1 MRNITSALRQ
11 VSRPAFRVALALALT
26 ASPAAAQFTAVVQPP
41 KARPA
46 ATADAAAQATP
57 GAHSDSAGRTAL
69 TDMRAWVDSAAGV
82 VAPDSAAPADSMR
95 RDSSATWTS
104 SAGEVAPAPQPPA
117 ANAAGDGT
125 RAPDTA
131 TMLPGIAIAG
141 LAMLAAGAW
150 LLRRSARA

>member
-1 MRNITSALRQ
+1 MRITTQATRQ
-11 VSRPAFRVALALALT
+11 AFCVALALTLT

-41 KARPA
+41 KARTA

-57 GAHSDSAGRTAL
+57 GARSDSAGRTTL

-82 VAPDSAAPADSMR
+82 VAPDSTTPTDSTR

-104 SAGEVAPAPQPPA
+104 SAGDVTPPPHPA
-117 ANAAGDGT
+117 AHDAGDGT

>member
-1 MRNITSALRQ
+1 MRNTTPALRQ
-11 VSRPAFRVALALALT
+11 VSRQALRVALALTLT
-26 ASPAAAQFTAVVQPP
+26 ATPAAAQFTAVVQPP
-41 KARPA
+41 KRPA
-46 ATADAAAQATP
+46 PAADASAQATP
-57 GAHSDSAGRTAL
+57 GARSDSAGRTAL

-82 VAPDSAAPADSMR
+82 VAPDSAAAPADSAG
-95 RDSSATWTS
+95 RDSTAVWSS
-104 SAGEVAPAPQPPA
+104 SAGEVAPAQQPPVA
-117 ANAAGDGT
+117 RDAGDGT